1 MRHIFFV
8 SEPARAIRS
17 SRRWPAS
24 ILIIVIIGIVFMML
38 IRHIDGLGSPF
49 DRESVTVTLI
59 AIRADDGL
67 EVESFSVPAT
77 EWDMMRSLP
86 LGTFRMIGS
95 AWPAVLKRSI
105 RGMQFFAHAPGFP
118 GTKPEPESEQHAW
131 AKIAIAKALRA
142 AGHSAWVERSGTSL
156 SGEPWQADVLCQ
168 TKEQLIAFEVQL
180 AQQTLDAYE
189 ARSARYADSGVNCV
203 WLVRAPTHYGALA
216 KAIYYRL
223 HQEGMIPAARPA
235 LPHLA
240 ALPLDLGE
248 SKAALPED
256 MRVVVFPEGS
266 HQRITVAEFA
276 VGMAAG
282 KLFFSEQEWQW
293 RESGDRHD

>member
-1 MRHIFFV
+1 M
-8 SEPARAIRS
+8 
-17 SRRWPAS
+17 
-24 ILIIVIIGIVFMML
+24 
-38 IRHIDGLGSPF
+38 
-49 DRESVTVTLI
+49 TLI

-67 EVESFSVPAT
+67 EVESFSVPTA
-77 EWDMMRSLP
+77 EWDTMRRLP
-86 LGTFRMIGS
+86 LGTFKMIGS

-142 AGHSAWVERSGTSL
+142 AGHTAWVEHSGTSP
-156 SGEPWQADVLCQ
+156 SGESWQADVLCKTQ
-168 TKEQLIAFEVQL
+168 EQVIAFEVQL

-189 ARSARYADSGVNCV
+189 TRSARYADSGVKCV
-203 WLVRAPTHYGALA
+203 WLVRAPTHYGTLG

-223 HQEGMIPAARPA
+223 HQQGIIPAARPA

-248 SKAALPED
+248 AKAAPPEE
-256 MRVVVFPEGS
+256 MRVVVFPKGS
-266 HQRITVAEFA
+266 HQRITIEEFA
-276 VGMAAG
+276 VGITAG
-282 KLFFSEQEWQW
+282 KLIFSEMEWQW
-293 RESGDRHD
+293 HECGDRFDLSAPSSNASN